1 VIGAEHD
8 MEDHCSIPTTAIE
21 RGLKPVDAITDLEP
35 DKTGGESK
43 KKTFNLYL
51 NEPNFFLSLK
61 ISPLKWISE
70 MIRVRIST
78 PYIYNTISQPK

>member
-1 VIGAEHD
+1 VVIGAEHD

-43 KKTFNLYL
+43 KKTFNLFL
-51 NEPNFFLSLK
+51 NEPNFFFVTKNFTLK
-61 ISPLKWISE
+61 VDK
-70 MIRVRIST
+70 
-78 PYIYNTISQPK
+78 